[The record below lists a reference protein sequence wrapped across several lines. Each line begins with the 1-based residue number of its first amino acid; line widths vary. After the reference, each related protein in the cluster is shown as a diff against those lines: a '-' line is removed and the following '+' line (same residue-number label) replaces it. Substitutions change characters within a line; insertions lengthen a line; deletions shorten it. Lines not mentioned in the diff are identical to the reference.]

1 MKKLLGT
8 CFRAVRGTI
17 VLTAALCAAPEA
29 GAKALH
35 AEGSIIWKADFSS
48 ESAWKEKDDWRGSVK
63 LNFGDKDE
71 TGAPAL
77 LVTGVATSSCSTA
90 WRVRSNR
97 IPYAGKAGK
106 YGFSLKLSAS
116 KKYWKTVDGG
126 SWVSSVKWFD
136 AKGRQLARHRIPL
149 QFSKKPGCAVLVDEV
164 PPDSASFEIQLG
176 MTAPAILKGNWLRLS
191 EMKVSHQP
199 DGALCRALPPDV
211 RPPRVEL
218 ADPEPTTDTSRPL
231 RLVLADPSGVDW
243 PSVRVSVDGK
253 DASPRFRREGD
264 SLVMPRPSQPWTN
277 GLHRVVVTVSDL
289 RGNSVDAEKFFLIGN
304 APDVPRTALREDGVL
319 LVNGEAFFPIGIYSV
334 RKTEFNAWNLDRAV
348 ADLKAA
354 GFNTLHSYRV
364 ARDPE
369 FLEAIG
375 RHGMKMWTDG
385 RKLDADLVERIRF
398 NPDVIAWY
406 LGDDTFDNTTPE
418 QLRDRDDY
426 MKALDPSRLTCQA
439 DPVWSYS
446 TLSRYGHYA
455 AETDIFL
462 PEIYPVRGKSEKEDR
477 TCVAQTIRDM
487 RRIAADNRAFGGG
500 RRHAV
505 WPIIQM
511 FYGYTSWKRMPRAD
525 ELYGMSFAS
534 LVHGAKG
541 ITFYTYG
548 SAVVP
553 ERKIFNFGV
562 TSSSQVWRA
571 TTNVVQRISSLV
583 PVLLSR
589 DVPQPPVP
597 GILSGPA
604 RDALDEGPSVTVLEK
619 AHDGWSYLLAVNAAA
634 AEVTARFDIGAAGR
648 VEVLWEDRSLN
659 PSKTGAIEDR
669 FAALGVHVYRFKK

>member
-8 CFRAVRGTI
+8 CFRAVRGAI
-17 VLTAALCAAPEA
+17 VLTAALCAASDA

-63 LNFGDKDE
+63 LNFGEKDE

-97 IPYAGKAGK
+97 IPYAGKVGK

-231 RLVLADPSGVDW
+231 RLVLDDPSGVDW

-264 SLVMPRPSQPWTN
+264 SLVLPRPPKPWTN
-277 GLHRVVVTVSDL
+277 GLHRITAEVSDL
-289 RGNSVDAEKFFLIGN
+289 RGNFVKAEKFFLIGR
-304 APDVPRTALREDGVL
+304 APETPRVSLREDGVL
-319 LVNGEAFFPIGIYSV
+319 LVGGEPFFPIGIYGIQ
-334 RKTEFNAWNLDRAV
+334 RREFNAYNLDRAV

-354 GFNTLHSYRV
+354 GFNTLNSYRHS
-364 ARDPE
+364 RDPE
-369 FLEAIG
+369 FLAAVR
-375 RHGMKMWTDG
+375 RHGLKMWTDA
-385 RKLDADLVERIRF
+385 RKLDADLIERIRF

-418 QLRDRDDY
+418 QLHDRDDY
-426 MKALDPSRLTCQA
+426 MKALDPSRPTCQA

-446 TLSRYGHYA
+446 TVTRYCHYA

-462 PEIYPVRGKSEKEDR
+462 PEIYPIRGKSEKDDR
-477 TCVAQTIRDM
+477 ACVAQVIRDM
-487 RRIAADNRAFGGG
+487 RRIAADNRAFGAG

-511 FYGYTSWKRMPRAD
+511 FSGYTLWKRMPRED

-534 LVHGAKG
+534 LIHGAKG
-541 ITFYTYG
+541 ITWYTYG
-548 SAVVP
+548 GGVVP

-562 TSSSQVWRA
+562 TSQAKVWQA
-571 TTNVVQRISSLV
+571 TTNVVQRISSLT

-589 DVPQPPVP
+589 NVPQPPAPEIV
-597 GILSGPA
+597 SGPA
-604 RDALDEGPSVTVLEK
+604 LDALGDGPSVTVLEK
-619 AHDGWSYLLAVNAAA
+619 AHDARTYLLAVNAAD
-634 AEVTARFDIGAAGR
+634 AEVTARFDVGAAGT
-648 VEVLWEDRSLN
+648 VEVLWENRSLK
-659 PSKTGAIEDR
+659 PSADGTIEDR
-669 FAALGVHVYRFKK
+669 FAPLGVHVYRFKK